1 MRALFCSIS
10 TPGLLY
16 PAIGMALELQK
27 RGHEVAFV
35 TDSAHTAFLA
45 EHGLERIARGLRDG
59 PSFAVAQW
67 GMPLAVAIQLK
78 HIEYAMAQFQPDILI
93 GQPLTL
99 GAYLAHERYDIP
111 LLVQGL
117 LAYLWPPSSEAAHL
131 PDEHMRLR
139 AWRYQDQLHSYNEVR
154 PLFGLMPLSD
164 DINLYPFLGNQFLL
178 QSIPALYSDSVEF
191 PAQVEL
197 VGSCLWEPESH
208 DDQLTAW
215 REKMQR
221 QGRTLIYAQH
231 ARTFDLPRFWA
242 RLVQITQ
249 HLPIAVVAST
259 GRLEEELGELPAN
272 MFARPHINQGSIL
285 PYCNA
290 VIANGTSTIALGALT
305 HGLPMLLLPTGGEQL
320 EVAELCRAAGCAL
333 VIEADSDMTLLT
345 SSIVHIL
352 EDSTMRSQAHDI
364 AVAYASAGGC
374 SAAAELIEQSATNC
388 AASAIPAAT

>member
-131 PDEHMRLR
+131 PAEHMRLR
-139 AWRYQDQLHSYNEVR
+139 AWRYQDQLHSY
-154 PLFGLMPLSD
+154 
-164 DINLYPFLGNQFLL
+164 
-178 QSIPALYSDSVEF
+178 
-191 PAQVEL
+191 
-197 VGSCLWEPESH
+197 H
-208 DDQLTAW
+208 
-215 REKMQR
+215 
-221 QGRTLIYAQH
+221 
-231 ARTFDLPRFWA
+231 
-242 RLVQITQ
+242 
-249 HLPIAVVAST
+249 
-259 GRLEEELGELPAN
+259 
-272 MFARPHINQGSIL
+272 
-285 PYCNA
+285 
-290 VIANGTSTIALGALT
+290 
-305 HGLPMLLLPTGGEQL
+305 
-320 EVAELCRAAGCAL
+320 
-333 VIEADSDMTLLT
+333 
-345 SSIVHIL
+345 
-352 EDSTMRSQAHDI
+352 
-364 AVAYASAGGC
+364 
-374 SAAAELIEQSATNC
+374 
-388 AASAIPAAT
+388 